1 MNNFEPNERGYW
13 GEFGGRF
20 VPETLMSPLEEL
32 TDAYF
37 AVSDDADF
45 QAEFLQ
51 LSKDFSGRPTPLFYA
66 KRLSE
71 KLGGAK
77 IYLKREDLG
86 HTGSHK
92 INNALGQIL
101 LARKMGKKRII
112 AETGAGQHGV
122 ATATVCA
129 LFGLECVVY
138 MGTEDMRRQA
148 LNVFRMRLLGAEVRG
163 VDAGSKTLKDAINEA
178 LRDWV
183 TNVDETYYLLGSALG
198 PHPYPLMVRD
208 FQSIIGRE
216 ARQQILE
223 IEGRLPD
230 LLAACV
236 GGGSNSIGLFHPFL
250 NDENVR
256 MIGVEAGGKGEKLGE
271 HAARFNKAGGGKIGV
286 LQGTKSWLLQDENG
300 QIALTHSISAG
311 LDYASVGPEHAFL
324 QSIGRIDYAFATDDE
339 ALSAFQILSET
350 EGIIPAL
357 ESSHGIAHV
366 LKIAPEMSADEIIV
380 VNLSGRGD
388 KDVNQVQEMLGENI

>member
-1 MNNFEPNERGYW
+1 MNFEPNELGYW

-37 AVSDDADF
+37 AVRDDGDF

-51 LSKDFSGRPTPLFYA
+51 LLLDFSGRPTPLFYA

-101 LARKMGKKRII
+101 LARRMGKKRII

-148 LNVFRMRLLGAEVRG
+148 LNVFRMELLGAEVRG
-163 VDAGSKTLKDAINEA
+163 VDAGAKTLKDAINEA

-183 TNVDETYYLLGSALG
+183 TNVDSTYYLLGSALG

-208 FQSIIGRE
+208 FQAVIGRE
-216 ARQQILE
+216 AREQILE
-223 IEGRLPD
+223 KEGRLPD
-230 LLAACV
+230 LLVACV

-250 NDENVR
+250 NDETVK
-256 MIGVEAGGKGEKLGE
+256 MIGVEAGGKSSKLGE
-271 HAARFNKAGGGKIGV
+271 HAARFNKAGGVRIGV

-339 ALSAFQILSET
+339 ALNAFQVLSQT

-366 LKIAPEMSADEIIV
+366 LKIAPEMSADE
-380 VNLSGRGD
+380 
-388 KDVNQVQEMLGENI
+388 

>member
-1 MNNFEPNERGYW
+1 MNFQPNERGYW

-32 TDAYF
+32 TSAYF
-37 AVSDDADF
+37 AIRDEADF
-45 QAEFLQ
+45 QTEFLQ
-51 LSKDFSGRPTPLFYA
+51 LLQDFSGRPTPLFYA

-71 KLGGAK
+71 TLGGAK
-77 IYLKREDLG
+77 IYLKREDLN
-86 HTGSHK
+86 HTGAHK
-92 INNALGQIL
+92 INNSLGQIL
-101 LARKMGKKRII
+101 LAKRMGKKRII

-148 LNVFRMRLLGAEVRG
+148 LNVFRMQLLGAEVRG
-163 VDAGSKTLKDAINEA
+163 VDSGSRTLKDAINEA

-183 TNVDETYYLLGSALG
+183 TNVETTYYLLGSALG

-208 FQSIIGRE
+208 FQSCIGRE
-216 ARQQILE
+216 TREQILE
-223 IEGRLPD
+223 KEGRLPD
-230 LLAACV
+230 LLVACV

-250 NDENVR
+250 SDESVR
-256 MIGVEAGGKGEKLGE
+256 MIGVEAGGKSSKLGE
-271 HAARFNKAGGGKIGV
+271 HAARLMDGGKVGV
-286 LQGTKSWLLQDENG
+286 LQGTKSYLLQDERGN
-300 QIALTHSISAG
+300 ISLTHSISAG
-311 LDYASVGPEHAFL
+311 LDYASIGPEHAYL
-324 QSIGRIDYAFATDDE
+324 HDVGRVEYVSANDEE
-339 ALSAFQILSET
+339 ALNAFQTLSQT

-357 ESSHGIAHV
+357 ESSHAIAHAV
-366 LKIAPEMSADEIIV
+366 KIAPEMSPNEVMI

-388 KDVNQVQEMLGENI
+388 KDVNQVQEML